1 MDSNN
6 SYLPKVHDYVKWT
19 DSLGRVTEG
28 WVYFTDSAYI
38 TIEVSVKD
46 KPKCE
51 YTKEEKHK
59 KIHCLVVCYP
69 QYWHELEYI
78 KNRRGEEDSY
88 KSQQHR
94 YSDPQ

>member
-1 MDSNN
+1 MKYIPQIN
-6 SYLPKVHDYVKWT
+6 DYVVWK

-28 WVYFTDSAYI
+28 WVYFYSEHYI

-59 KIHCLVVCYP
+59 KIH
-69 QYWHELEYI
+69 
-78 KNRRGEEDSY
+78 
-88 KSQQHR
+88 
-94 YSDPQ
+94 